1 VQQAFFDNGKP
12 LNDAGV
18 AGFERMQTDL
28 LALAVTVEI
37 GQQVCL
43 DLPHRLSELVPE
55 FDPEDGHVG
64 LYFFS
69 EACERSYQIG
79 LREWSSV

>member
-1 VQQAFFDNGKP
+1 MEQTFFDDRKS
-12 LNDAGV
+12 LDEARI

-28 LALAVTVEI
+28 LALAVAMEF
-37 GQQVCL
+37 GEQVCL

-55 FDPEDGHVG
+55 LDPEDGHVS

-79 LREWSSV
+79 LSDWSSV